1 MNEIVVG
8 VIGLIGTISSVSFAY
23 LAFRRN
29 RTTDTKRDAKTEGV
43 LISDIGYIK
52 SSIDRMEGKLDKVET
67 NYQDLLSRLVRVE
80 EAQSSLEKRLEHSN
94 LKDKYGMMSIPVITI
109 LCYLIGEFFKVV
121 ILRKKKRYKYIPTI
135 VGGIGGMLG
144 LIIYYVS
151 PDLLFNVTSPFLAVA
166 IGITSGLA
174 STGGNELIKQIIKK
188 REKEDAS

>member
-29 RTTDTKRDAKTEGV
+29 RTTDTKKKKKTEGV

-94 LKDKYGMMSIPVITI
+94 LK
-109 LCYLIGEFFKVV
+109 
-121 ILRKKKRYKYIPTI
+121 R
-135 VGGIGGMLG
+135 
-144 LIIYYVS
+144 
-151 PDLLFNVTSPFLAVA
+151 
-166 IGITSGLA
+166 
-174 STGGNELIKQIIKK
+174 
-188 REKEDAS
+188 

>member
-80 EAQSSLEKRLEHSN
+80 EAQSSLEKRIEHSN
-94 LKDKYGMMSIPVITI
+94 LK
-109 LCYLIGEFFKVV
+109 
-121 ILRKKKRYKYIPTI
+121 R
-135 VGGIGGMLG
+135 
-144 LIIYYVS
+144 
-151 PDLLFNVTSPFLAVA
+151 
-166 IGITSGLA
+166 
-174 STGGNELIKQIIKK
+174 
-188 REKEDAS
+188 

>member
-43 LISDIGYIK
+43 LISDIG
-52 SSIDRMEGKLDKVET
+52 IDRMEGKLDKVET

-94 LKDKYGMMSIPVITI
+94 LK
-109 LCYLIGEFFKVV
+109 
-121 ILRKKKRYKYIPTI
+121 R
-135 VGGIGGMLG
+135 
-144 LIIYYVS
+144 
-151 PDLLFNVTSPFLAVA
+151 
-166 IGITSGLA
+166 
-174 STGGNELIKQIIKK
+174 
-188 REKEDAS
+188 

>member
-8 VIGLIGTISSVSFAY
+8 VLGILGTISSICFAY

-29 RTTDTKRDAKTEGV
+29 HTSDTKKDGKTEGV

-94 LKDKYGMMSIPVITI
+94 LK
-109 LCYLIGEFFKVV
+109 
-121 ILRKKKRYKYIPTI
+121 R
-135 VGGIGGMLG
+135 
-144 LIIYYVS
+144 
-151 PDLLFNVTSPFLAVA
+151 
-166 IGITSGLA
+166 
-174 STGGNELIKQIIKK
+174 
-188 REKEDAS
+188 

>member
-29 RTTDTKRDAKTEGV
+29 RTTDTKKNTKTEGV

-94 LKDKYGMMSIPVITI
+94 LK
-109 LCYLIGEFFKVV
+109 
-121 ILRKKKRYKYIPTI
+121 R
-135 VGGIGGMLG
+135 
-144 LIIYYVS
+144 
-151 PDLLFNVTSPFLAVA
+151 
-166 IGITSGLA
+166 
-174 STGGNELIKQIIKK
+174 
-188 REKEDAS
+188 